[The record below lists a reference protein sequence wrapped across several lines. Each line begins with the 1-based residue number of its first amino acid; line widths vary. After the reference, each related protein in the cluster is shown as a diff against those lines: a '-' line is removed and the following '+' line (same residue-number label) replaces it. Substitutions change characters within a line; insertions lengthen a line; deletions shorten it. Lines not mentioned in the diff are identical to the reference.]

1 MSGVEARGNSVRIYF
16 QYDGEKCRES
26 LPGGNTPATVA
37 QAKRLIAII
46 EYEIQAGAY
55 GEDGLLEILEVRA
68 AGGQREILVDDCSRQ
83 QILRVLEWQSCVE
96 HERDFDGLVIHLAR
110 KD

>member
-1 MSGVEARGNSVRIYF
+1 MQIQVFMGNAGDGKTSKLQSVQDRLEF
-16 QYDGEKCRES
+16 TGES
-26 LPGGNTPATVA
+26 AP
-37 QAKRLIAII
+37 I
-46 EYEIQAGAY
+46 IQAQAY

-83 QILRVLEWQSCVE
+83 QILRVLEWQSCSE
-96 HERDFDGLVIHLAR
+96 HEPKFDGLVIHLAR

>member
-1 MSGVEARGNSVRIYF
+1 MQIQVFIGNAG
-16 QYDGEKCRES
+16 DGKTSKLQAVQDRLDFTGES
-26 LPGGNTPATVA
+26 AP
-37 QAKRLIAII
+37 I
-46 EYEIQAGAY
+46 IQAGAY
-55 GEDGLLEILEVRA
+55 GEDGLLKILEVRA

-96 HERDFDGLVIHLAR
+96 HEPEFDGLVIHLAR

>member
-1 MSGVEARGNSVRIYF
+1 MQIQVFMGSAGDGKTSKLQSVQDRLEF
-16 QYDGEKCRES
+16 TGES
-26 LPGGNTPATVA
+26 AP
-37 QAKRLIAII
+37 I
-46 EYEIQAGAY
+46 IQAQAY

-83 QILRVLEWQSCVE
+83 QILRVLEWQSCSD
-96 HERDFDGLVIHLAR
+96 HEPEFDGLVIHLAR

>member
-1 MSGVEARGNSVRIYF
+1 MQIQVFMGNAGDGKTSKLQSV
-16 QYDGEKCRES
+16 QD
-26 LPGGNTPATVA
+26 
-37 QAKRLIAII
+37 RLDCTGQSAPII
-46 EYEIQAGAY
+46 HAGAY
-55 GEDGLLEILEVRA
+55 GRDGLLEILEVRA

-96 HERDFDGLVIHLAR
+96 HEPEFDGLVIHLAR

>member
-1 MSGVEARGNSVRIYF
+1 MQIQVFMGNAGDGQTSKLQSV
-16 QYDGEKCRES
+16 QD
-26 LPGGNTPATVA
+26 
-37 QAKRLIAII
+37 RLNFTGQSAPI
-46 EYEIQAGAY
+46 IQAGAY

-68 AGGQREILVDDCSRQ
+68 AGGQREILVNDCNGQ

-96 HERDFDGLVIHLAR
+96 HEPDFDGLVIHLAH

>member
-1 MSGVEARGNSVRIYF
+1 MQIQIFMGNAGDGKTSKLQGVQDRLDFSG
-16 QYDGEKCRES
+16 ES
-26 LPGGNTPATVA
+26 AP
-37 QAKRLIAII
+37 I
-46 EYEIQAGAY
+46 IQAGAY
-55 GEDGLLEILEVRA
+55 GEYGLLEILEVRA

-96 HERDFDGLVIHLAR
+96 HEPDFEGLVIHLAR

>member
-1 MSGVEARGNSVRIYF
+1 MQIQVFMGNAGDGKTSKLQSVQDRLDF
-16 QYDGEKCRES
+16 TGES
-26 LPGGNTPATVA
+26 AP
-37 QAKRLIAII
+37 I
-46 EYEIQAGAY
+46 IQAGAY

-68 AGGQREILVDDCSRQ
+68 AAGQREILVDDCSRQ

-96 HERDFDGLVIHLAR
+96 HEPNYVGLVIHLAR

>member
-1 MSGVEARGNSVRIYF
+1 MQIQVFMGNAGDGKTSKLKGVQDRL
-16 QYDGEKCRES
+16 DLTGES
-26 LPGGNTPATVA
+26 AP
-37 QAKRLIAII
+37 I
-46 EYEIQAGAY
+46 IQAGAY

-68 AGGQREILVDDCSRQ
+68 AGGQREILVYDCSRQ